1 MNSLTIV
8 PGSLL
13 DAAQRGNI
21 SLAESFL
28 GCDALVIIDSSGSMI
43 GRDASDSRTRHQ
55 AARDELR
62 QLQSSLPGR
71 VGVIVFSNTVQF
83 VPGGDYPELNGSTD
97 LAQALQFVKV
107 ADDCGIKIIVVSD
120 GDPDDQQK
128 ALAVART
135 FKTRIDA
142 IYIGPERESRGRDF
156 LQQLCK
162 ATGGKFVTSDHVAE
176 IAEPVR
182 LMLNG
187 DSR

>member
-1 MNSLTIV
+1 MNQLTVV

-13 DAAQRGNI
+13 DATQRNNT

-28 GCDALVIIDSSGSMI
+28 SCDALVIVDSSGSMI
-43 GRDASDSRTRHQ
+43 SQDASNNRTRHQ
-55 AARDELR
+55 AARDELHK
-62 QLQSSLPGR
+62 LQSSLPGR
-71 VGVIVFSNTVQF
+71 VGIIVFSSTVQF

-97 LAQALQFVKV
+97 LAQALQFVKI

-120 GDPDDQQK
+120 GDPDDRLK
-128 ALAVART
+128 ALEIART

-142 IYIGPERESRGRDF
+142 IYIGPERESSGRDF
-156 LQQLCK
+156 LRRLCE
-162 ATGGKFVTSDHVAE
+162 ATGGKFVTSQHVAE

>member
-28 GCDALVIIDSSGSMI
+28 SCDALVIVDSSGSMI
-43 GRDASDSRTRHQ
+43 SRDASNGRTRHQ

-62 QLQSSLPGR
+62 TLQSSLPGR
-71 VGVIVFSNTVQF
+71 VGVIVFSDSVRF
-83 VPGGDYPELNGSTD
+83 IPGGDYPELNGGTD
-97 LAQALQFVKV
+97 LAQALQFVKI
-107 ADDCGIKIIVVSD
+107 ADDCGIRIIVVSD
-120 GDPDDQQK
+120 GDPDDRQR
-128 ALAVART
+128 ALAVACT

-142 IYIGPERESRGRDF
+142 IHIGPERESSGRDF
-156 LQQLCK
+156 LRQLCA
-162 ATGGKFVTSDHVAE
+162 ATGGKFVTSDHIAE

-187 DSR
+187 GG

>member
-1 MNSLTIV
+1 MNSLTVV

-28 GCDALVIIDSSGSMI
+28 SCDALVIVDSSGSMI
-43 GRDASDSRTRHQ
+43 SRDASDSRTRHQ

-62 QLQSSLPGR
+62 TLQSSLPGR
-71 VGVIVFSNTVQF
+71 VGVVVFSNTVQF

-107 ADDCGIKIIVVSD
+107 ADDIGIKLIVVSD
-120 GDPDDQQK
+120 GDPDDRQK

-142 IYIGPERESRGRDF
+142 IYIGPERGSNGRDF
-156 LQQLCK
+156 LRQLCE